1 MSEKQAQANR
11 SLHNKAKFPVSCASV
26 EETQKLVLIEIK
38 R

>member
-1 MSEKQAQANR
+1 MREKQAQSNR

-26 EETQKLVLIEIK
+26 EQWQKLVLIEIK